1 MKSVAIFCG
10 AASGSD
16 PNLLEEVVN
25 LVRLL
30 AQNDIEVIY
39 GGGKLGIM
47 GLVADTAIQHNCKI
61 VGIMPEFLIDREIA
75 HDSLSELISVK
86 SMSERKQIICEKAD
100 SFILLP
106 GGVGSLDEFFDMLS
120 QMHVGRIS
128 KKFGILNAGNYYDA
142 TLEQLR
148 KAKELDFMSVEMH
161 DLIKVGLTAKEL
173 FNKMIVGEAYKID
186 RWKDSRCV

>member
-10 AASGSD
+10 AVSGSE
-16 PNLLEEVVN
+16 PSLLKEVVN
-25 LVRLL
+25 LVQLL
-30 AQNDIEVIY
+30 AHNNIEVIY
-39 GGGKLGIM
+39 GGGKLGVM

-61 VGIMPEFLIDREIA
+61 IGIMPEFLIDKEIA
-75 HDSLSELISVK
+75 HDALSELISVK

-106 GGVGSLDEFFDMLS
+106 GGIGSLDEFFDMLS

-128 KKFGILNAGNYYDA
+128 KKFGILNVDNYYDA
-142 TLEQLR
+142 ILEQLR
-148 KAKELDFMSVEMH
+148 KAKELDFMKAEIH
-161 DLIKVGLTAKEL
+161 DVIKVGHTAKEL
-173 FNKMIVGEAYKID
+173 FNEMIVGEAHKID

>member
-10 AASGSD
+10 AARGSD
-16 PNLLEEVVN
+16 PGLLKEVAN

-30 AQNDIEVIY
+30 AENNIEVIY
-39 GGGKLGIM
+39 GGGKVGIM

-61 VGIMPEFLIDREIA
+61 TGIIPEFLINKELA

-100 SFILLP
+100 GFILLP

-120 QMHVGRIS
+120 QMHVGLIT

-142 TLEQLR
+142 TLAQLH
-148 KAKELDFMSVEMH
+148 KAKELNFMSAEMY
-161 DLIKVGLTAKEL
+161 DLIKVGQTAEKL
-173 FNKMIVGEAYKID
+173 FSEMIVGEALKIN
-186 RWKDSRCV
+186 RWE